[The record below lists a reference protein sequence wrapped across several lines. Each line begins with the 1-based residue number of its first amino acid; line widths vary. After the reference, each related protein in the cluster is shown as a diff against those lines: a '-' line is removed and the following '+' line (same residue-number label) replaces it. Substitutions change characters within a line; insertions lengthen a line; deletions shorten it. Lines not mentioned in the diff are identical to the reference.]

1 VTDDPTR
8 ARNGGDNRRDDGAAG
23 DDRPSPHDA
32 VGAFVLDALPEAE
45 RDDFAAHVVGCAA
58 CLHEVAA
65 LTPVVALL
73 PRLLEVAPE
82 YEGWVAGGNG
92 DAALPAPSAGLRDR
106 LLMAARADRA
116 GGDGMAAAPAAGTGT
131 RPKVVPV
138 EEAGPLGTTDRA
150 PGLAPV
156 IPFRRT
162 SRFGGGWPVAAALA
176 LVATGAVAWALTMQD
191 RMRGQEAELAARR
204 TEIAAERAAS
214 ARAVALVAT
223 ADGPSGAWGDLFYD
237 PDDLR
242 VMLHFDGLPVLP
254 DDRAYQLWMLEGTN
268 PIPSETFAVDAAGEK
283 MMAMEADLSGYDA
296 VALTV
301 EPVGGSSAPT
311 SAPILLGEMGVPS

>member
-1 VTDDPTR
+1 MTDDPTR
-8 ARNGGDNRRDDGAAG
+8 ARNGGDNPRGEGAAG
-23 DDRPSPHDA
+23 DEPRPPHDA

-45 RDDFAAHVVGCAA
+45 RVEFVAHAADCGTCRRA
-58 CLHEVAA
+58 VAELA
-65 LTPVVALL
+65 PVVALL

-92 DAALPAPSAGLRDR
+92 DAALPTPSAGLRDR
-106 LLMAARADRA
+106 LLVAARAERDA
-116 GGDGMAAAPAAGTGT
+116 GVGPMPASRVGTGSRPAA
-131 RPKVVPV
+131 VSI

-150 PGLAPV
+150 PGSAPV

-237 PDDLR
+237 PDDRR

-254 DDRAYQLWMLEGTN
+254 DDQAYQLWMLEGTN

-283 MMAMEADLSGYDA
+283 MMAMEADLTGYDA

-301 EPVGGSSAPT
+301 EPVGGSPAPT
-311 SAPILLGEMGVPS
+311 SSPILLGEMVVSS